1 MCGCCVVSC
10 AGTTIYAATPVV
22 SKNETHPPKL
32 DAAQKLKA
40 KDARDKQI
48 REREK
53 RYGLVKKD
61 AYPILTDIAALST
74 LYSSSGTIVISGIN
88 TYEVEKSISK
98 KDAKKWAQEI
108 KGYFE
113 YWLQYWGVKPDGIEI
128 SGEEGDTKGEY
139 VTITFKK
146 MGGYRENSEAV
157 DKIEKLVQKLE
168 TKKGVTVSKERGDR
182 IVRIDIAELFEYN
195 TLNFKYGAAFILDC
209 LVDVARIYTSN
220 VEIDIVGYKQST
232 FRIGPGQE
240 AAKEWSMLLGKY
252 LVVEEGLPSNCSMYC
267 LGAESEGKKQIVV
280 TLYKDKKTAEEIGI
294 SSNTTTPEEPTFTPV
309 VVYKDMNT
317 PLNMY
322 SPSGWMG
329 DINDLKVDIGYS
341 GTAVCKGFHSMKIIY
356 QPTGTQGWVGIQWQR
371 PNNNWGNMP
380 GGINLTGA
388 KKLTFWARGERGG
401 EKISE
406 VKVGGIKGQYPDSD
420 VAWKGNIVLG
430 NDWKQYEIPLMGKDM
445 SHIIGGFSLIL
456 TKKDNKYGCSIY
468 IDEILFE

>member
-1 MCGCCVVSC
+1 MSCVVS
-10 AGTTIYAATPVV
+10 AMGAATSVAT
-22 SKNETHPPKL
+22 KNETQPKM
-32 DAAQKLKA
+32 DAAQKLKV
-40 KDARDKQI
+40 KDAQEQKI

-53 RYGLVKKD
+53 RYELVKKD
-61 AYPILTDIAALST
+61 AYPILADIAALST
-74 LYSSSGTIVISGIN
+74 LYSSSGTIVISGVN
-88 TYEVEKSISK
+88 RYEIEKGVSK
-98 KDAKKWAQEI
+98 KDAKKWAQEV

-113 YWLQYWGVKPDGIEI
+113 YWLQYWGVKPDGIEAK
-128 SGEEGDTKGEY
+128 GEEGEPQGEY
-139 VTITFKK
+139 ITITFKK
-146 MGGYRENSEAV
+146 VGGYRENSDAV
-157 DKIEKLVQKLE
+157 DKIEKLIQKVE

-182 IVRIDIAELFEYN
+182 IVRVDVSELFEYN

-209 LVDVARIYTSN
+209 LVDMARIYTSN
-220 VEIDIVGYKQST
+220 VEIDIVGYKQNA
-232 FRIGPGQE
+232 FIIGTAQE
-240 AAKEWSMLLGKY
+240 TAKEWAMLLGKY
-252 LVVEEGLPSNCSMYC
+252 LVVEEGISNDLTMYC
-267 LGAESEGKKQIVV
+267 LGAEGEGEKQVVV
-280 TLYKDKKTAEEIGI
+280 TLYKEKKTAEEIGI

-430 NDWKQYEIPLMGKDM
+430 NDWKQYEIALTGKDM

-468 IDEILFE
+468 LDEIQFE